1 MANRW
6 GNNGNSDRL
15 YFLGLQNHCR
25 WYCSHDIK
33 RCFTNLGS
41 ILKSRVITLLTKVH
55 LIRAMIFLVV
65 MYGCESWT
73 IEKAKCQ
80 RIDAFW
86 TVVFKTLENLLD
98 SKNIK
103 KVKQVNT
110 KGNQSWIFIERLML
124 KLKLQYFGH
133 LMVKADSFGKD
144 PDVGKEW
151 RQKEKGRRCLD
162 GVTELNDMSL
172 SQLRRMEKDRKA

>member
-1 MANRW
+1 
-6 GNNGNSDRL
+6 
-15 YFLGLQNHCR
+15 
-25 WYCSHDIK
+25 
-33 RCFTNLGS
+33 
-41 ILKSRVITLLTKVH
+41 
-55 LIRAMIFLVV
+55 

-162 GVTELNDMSL
+162 GVTDLKDMSL